1 MAEEFVTR
9 IECEERKRED
19 DRQNERIKFL
29 EEKVDKINDLTVSI
43 NTLATNMTH
52 MVDEIK
58 SQGTRIESLEKKDGD
73 MWRSVVKSLATGI
86 VALLVGYV
94 FGKMTGG

>member
-43 NTLATNMTH
+43 NTLATNVAH
-52 MVDEIK
+52 MVEEIK
-58 SQGTRIESLEKKDGD
+58 SQGNRIENLEKKDGD
-73 MWRSVVKSLATGI
+73 MWRSVVKSLVTGI
-86 VALLVGYV
+86 VALVAGYL
-94 FGKMTGG
+94 FGKLTGG

>member
-1 MAEEFVTR
+1 MTEEFITR

-29 EEKVDKINDLTVSI
+29 EEKVDKINDLTISI

-58 SQGTRIESLEKKDGD
+58 SQGGRIESLEKKDGD
-73 MWRSVVKSLATGI
+73 MWRSVVKSLVTGI
-86 VALLVGYV
+86 VSLIAGYL
-94 FGKMTGG
+94 FGKMNGG

>member
-19 DRQNERIKFL
+19 DRQNERIRFL
-29 EEKVDKINDLTVSI
+29 EDKVDKINDLTVSI
-43 NTLATNMTH
+43 NTLATNVAH
-52 MVDEIK
+52 MVEEIK
-58 SQGTRIESLEKKDGD
+58 SQGNRIESLEKKDGD
-73 MWRSVVKSLATGI
+73 MWRSVVKSLITGI
-86 VALLVGYV
+86 VSLAVGYV